1 MTLFLKHLWA
11 GLEIGASSSRPENK
25 HVRPIKACQYLALK
39 NNQVLSLIRN
49 VYKKLN
55 LKDKIESCPRSLE
68 TDLFWLFSSNLD
80 WSTSIK
86 TLDRKMKLNSS
97 EILESRVD
105 FLVCIFC
112 RSPFQIFLEMSV
124 SSSSCFCLD
133 LESLRL
139 SFKWELV
146 WPLYRSSRKKICL
159 YCFSSAAL
167 RK

>member
-1 MTLFLKHLWA
+1 MSVS
-11 GLEIGASSSRPENK
+11 G
-25 HVRPIKACQYLALK
+25 IK
-39 NNQVLSLIRN
+39 NHQVLSLIRN

-55 LKDKIESCPRSLE
+55 LKDTIESCPRSFGNRSVL
-68 TDLFWLFSSNLD
+68 TYCSNLD

-86 TLDRKMKLNSS
+86 TLDRKVKLNSS
-97 EILESRVD
+97 EILESRAD

-146 WPLYRSSRKKICL
+146 WLLYRSSRKKICL